1 MKFGNLENIYYFIPL
16 VLISTFMIFGIKK
29 RNGALKIL
37 KIQKNNNIYIIKTL
51 CIVFGSLMIY
61 IALLSPQKLLKEKEV
76 EVKGNNIYI
85 LVDTSLSMLT
95 EDVYP
100 NRLELGKKVI
110 KEVLIGMK
118 GDKIGIIPFSDS
130 AYIQMPLTEDYSI
143 VENYLNA
150 IDTNLISGGG
160 TNILEALVI
169 ANKSFEEIGGE
180 RKIILIVSDGGEKD
194 ENILEYAKAE
204 NIIVYSI
211 GVGTEKGEVIPNIE
225 FGKRSGFVKD
235 SKGSIVVSKLNTK
248 FLEELSIKTKGNY
261 YEVNNIKNN
270 TKRFVEDI
278 KKIDKE
284 KFKNEKIP
292 FYKKYYQY
300 FLLVGFFLVLFG
312 YFFNRRL
319 RYEK

>member
-1 MKFGNLENIYYFIPL
+1 MRFGNLENIYYFIPL
-16 VLISTFMIFGIKK
+16 VLILTCMIFGIKK
-29 RNGALKIL
+29 RNRVLKIL

-51 CIVFGSLMIY
+51 CIVFGSVMIY

-85 LVDTSLSMLT
+85 LVDTSRSMLT

-110 KEVLIGMK
+110 KEVLTGMK

-160 TNILEALVI
+160 TDILEALVI
-169 ANKSFEEIGGE
+169 ANKSFKEIGGE

-194 ENILEYAKAE
+194 ENILEYVKVE

-211 GVGTEKGEVIPNIE
+211 GVGTKRGEVIPNIE
-225 FGKRSGFVKD
+225 SGKRSGFVKD
-235 SKGSIVVSKLNTK
+235 SKGSIVVSKLNTN
-248 FLEELSIKTKGNY
+248 FLEELSIKTKGKY

-270 TKRFVEDI
+270 AKKFIEDI